1 MSENE
6 CDAVANGGVIGQF
19 QSQVNYEGVTGR
31 VAFDARGFRRSC
43 KLDILEMK
51 HEDGLEK
58 VSGRR

>member
-1 MSENE
+1 MN
-6 CDAVANGGVIGQF
+6 DAAANRGVIDQF
-19 QSQVNYEGVTGR
+19 QSQVNFEGVTGR

-43 KLDILEMK
+43 KLDILEMR